1 MGAMGGPHAR
11 GAMAEVLGIDKWV
24 VDDGAENAPAGG
36 PKATLQAEMPVPT
49 DAPAGGYKG
58 REPHF
63 MVPFRVADHPTVMPS
78 PELDTLR
85 TSRN

>member
-1 MGAMGGPHAR
+1 
-11 GAMAEVLGIDKWV
+11 MAEVLGIDKWV

-58 REPHF
+58 REPTSWYLSEW
-63 MVPFRVADHPTVMPS
+63 PTIRP
-78 PELDTLR
+78 
-85 TSRN
+85 